1 MASAPELDAAIL
13 ASTNPRWT
21 KVAMVLSRAAKAS
34 GLVFAEDEDEF
45 EILEERLAQLV
56 ASGQLLAQG
65 DIREW
70 RFSEVRLSDAQAQG
84 REP

>member
-1 MASAPELDAAIL
+1 
-13 ASTNPRWT
+13 
-21 KVAMVLSRAAKAS
+21 MVLSRAAKAS

-45 EILEERLAQLV
+45 EILKERLAQLV

-70 RFSEVRLSDAQAQG
+70 RFSEVRLSDAQEQG